1 MKFFRS
7 NIYHLLLGAIIAVSV
22 FVCFITPIGGS
33 FNDVVTLKMNNVA
46 NITPVKATI
55 TTTGYDSVA
64 KKFYNAKDLYGAEKR
79 ILVDRLQELKIGDVI
94 IADCSYLPSENYFDV
109 I

>member
-7 NIYHLLLGAIIAVSV
+7 NVYHLLLGAIIAVSV

-33 FNDVVTLKMNNVA
+33 FNDVVTLKMNNVS

-55 TTTGYDSVA
+55 TAMQYDSAA
-64 KKFYNAKDLYGAEKR
+64 KKFYLAKDPYGSEKR
-79 ILVDRLQELKIGDVI
+79 ILIDKSYGLKIGDVLV
-94 IADCSYLPSENYFDV
+94 AESSYWPSDDFY
-109 I
+109 